1 MFCALCRWFLF
12 RLHES
17 PRYLV
22 STGREEEALVVLRAI
37 ATFNDAEMTIQC
49 ADVQAPEEHGEDK
62 EANVENDKKN
72 SELPTPTSAMEMTD
86 ERAPLPQYLD
96 GGAVNLSRAS
106 SEGSR
111 PPSRNY
117 DALGQGAPPNPPKRP
132 IRMGSAFYADTSLT
146 VDDQDNEFAQSFG
159 NAVDHEG
166 PSRGMN
172 GSLARKASIKS
183 LSSIKSARLEG
194 AIEWWERWKKQ
205 IRKLFV
211 PQWRRTVTLM
221 WIIWAAMAFCEL
233 FHACLRLSELTW
245 SF

>member
-22 STGREEEALVVLRAI
+22 STGREEEAIVVLRAI
-37 ATFNDAEMTIQC
+37 ATFNDADLNIGC
-49 ADVQAPEEHGEDK
+49 ADVQAAAEHGEIKQTD
-62 EANVENDKKN
+62 VENDKKN
-72 SELPTPTSAMEMTD
+72 SELPTPTSGFEMTD

-96 GGAVNLSRAS
+96 GTHSAHLSRTTS

-111 PPSRNY
+111 PPSRTY
-117 DALGQGAPPNPPKRP
+117 DALGQGLPPNPPKRP
-132 IRMGSAFYADTSLT
+132 IRMGSAFYADTTLNM
-146 VDDQDNEFAQSFG
+146 DDGDNAFDQSFG
-159 NAVDHEG
+159 DAVEEPRRG
-166 PSRGMN
+166 INGLTRKASSR
-172 GSLARKASIKS
+172 SLASIKS
-183 LSSIKSARLEG
+183 VRMEA
-194 AIEWWERWKKQ
+194 AMDWWERWKKQ

-233 FHACLRLSELTW
+233 DIALSTLQ
-245 SF
+245 S